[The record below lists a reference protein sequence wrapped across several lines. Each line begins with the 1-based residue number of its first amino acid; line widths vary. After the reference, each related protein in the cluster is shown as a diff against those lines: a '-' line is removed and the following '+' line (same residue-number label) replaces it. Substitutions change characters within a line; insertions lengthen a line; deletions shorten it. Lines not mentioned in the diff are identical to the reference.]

1 MFKLLALRVL
11 DGCAIHIQK
20 CLTENVFY
28 YFCNDYRF
36 DVPGK
41 IYRGSKYTRPLP
53 ADFFTLPASEN
64 FEVAKTTIININAI
78 VGKNGDGKSSIV
90 ELMIRLINNQ
100 IAYRQQSGEFK
111 GNQDLIPIYGVF
123 AELYFLKD
131 YSIYKLYENKN
142 GDNGI
147 VRIANVEPFFSKSET
162 LFIETKETP
171 APELL
176 KSIYTLV
183 SNYSHYAYN
192 VYDFD
197 KEWNRHDP
205 DMTEEEENE
214 ACWLYHVFHKS
225 DGYLTPLALHPYRKS
240 GTINI
245 QQEKDLTE
253 QRLLSLFIN
262 ADPNHYSFRNIFDKR
277 AIALKFTDPGFSK
290 LQNITLIQYLEN
302 TWMNDNSLDWVIDE
316 LVRLRSAHINAESY
330 KNILGQLS
338 AVHLSIVQN
347 ILDKLMGYDDVAYEK
362 FLSTVNNHIKQY
374 APHCFPHQTHGQYK
388 GQRSNIANYIYALAR
403 LKMTLNHTNVK
414 HEVSEP
420 YLHLND
426 QKKRYGKYIAYN
438 TIQLARIRLIYQ
450 IATFFHIDPYVIF
463 CNYDDMTEY
472 QKCQHYVIYKAIS
485 ILHKYPDYL
494 NIIKHN
500 PDEEPFEVTDYEL
513 PKIFKQ
519 FKADID
525 NESHVT
531 RKLEQA
537 LTYINNNESS
547 KDIDYYKGQGTKLG
561 INSNEQ
567 HSFTIRLEDLKGEK
581 NYIKLNQLPPA
592 IYEQDIILQT
602 TDGTYVGMDTLSSG
616 EKQVLNN
623 IGAIIYHLQN
633 IDSGTNLDY
642 DSVNLLLEEIEL
654 YFHPEY
660 QRQFILLL
668 IRQIMSA
675 KLNKIHNLN
684 ITFVTHSPFVLSDI
698 PKCNVLFLRDGKPD
712 YGMQENTFGANIHSL
727 LKNGFFLPNLPM
739 GEFAHEKINEL
750 FRRLNEYE
758 YTKKDIEKLKQEIS
772 IVGEPYLREQL
783 FKLLRIR

>member
-1 MFKLLALRVL
+1 
-11 DGCAIHIQK
+11 
-20 CLTENVFY
+20 
-28 YFCNDYRF
+28 
-36 DVPGK
+36 
-41 IYRGSKYTRPLP
+41 
-53 ADFFTLPASEN
+53 
-64 FEVAKTTIININAI
+64 
-78 VGKNGDGKSSIV
+78 
-90 ELMIRLINNQ
+90 
-100 IAYRQQSGEFK
+100 
-111 GNQDLIPIYGVF
+111 
-123 AELYFLKD
+123 
-131 YSIYKLYENKN
+131 
-142 GDNGI
+142 
-147 VRIANVEPFFSKSET
+147 
-162 LFIETKETP
+162 
-171 APELL
+171 
-176 KSIYTLV
+176 
-183 SNYSHYAYN
+183 
-192 VYDFD
+192 
-197 KEWNRHDP
+197 
-205 DMTEEEENE
+205 
-214 ACWLYHVFHKS
+214 
-225 DGYLTPLALHPYRKS
+225 
-240 GTINI
+240 
-245 QQEKDLTE
+245 
-253 QRLLSLFIN
+253 
-262 ADPNHYSFRNIFDKR
+262 
-277 AIALKFTDPGFSK
+277 
-290 LQNITLIQYLEN
+290 
-302 TWMNDNSLDWVIDE
+302 
-316 LVRLRSAHINAESY
+316 
-330 KNILGQLS
+330 
-338 AVHLSIVQN
+338 
-347 ILDKLMGYDDVAYEK
+347 
-362 FLSTVNNHIKQY
+362 
-374 APHCFPHQTHGQYK
+374 
-388 GQRSNIANYIYALAR
+388 
-403 LKMTLNHTNVK
+403 
-414 HEVSEP
+414 
-420 YLHLND
+420 
-426 QKKRYGKYIAYN
+426 
-438 TIQLARIRLIYQ
+438 
-450 IATFFHIDPYVIF
+450 
-463 CNYDDMTEY
+463 MTEY

-567 HSFTIRLEDLKGEK
+567 HSFTIRLEELKGEK

-698 PKCNVLFLRDGKPD
+698 PKCNVLFLKDGKPD

-758 YTKKDIEKLKQEIS
+758 YTEKDIEKLKQEIS